1 MIEYNVKNK
10 SNEIINDLRK
20 QYAEKG
26 YFLTEE
32 NENWIRVGMSYGISL
47 SAIALSSLPADIT
60 LTDEKQ

>member
-1 MIEYNVKNK
+1 MIEDNVKSK

-32 NENWIRVGMSYGISL
+32 NENWIRVVMSYGISL

-60 LTDEKQ
+60 LTDEK